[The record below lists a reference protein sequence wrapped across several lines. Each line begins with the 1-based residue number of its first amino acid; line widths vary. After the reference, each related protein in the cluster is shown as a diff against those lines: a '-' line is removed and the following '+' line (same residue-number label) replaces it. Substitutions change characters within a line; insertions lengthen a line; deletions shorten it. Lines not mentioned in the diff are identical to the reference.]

1 MGLHSRGPLASGE
14 KNRPSLS
21 EQINYIPRA
30 RDGNRVNAARHAAA
44 RAKARAPRHRAACA
58 KVAPAPDLGLRAG
71 GAGSPVRPAWRAA
84 RITLNTP
91 NAAGASASGVGAVDG
106 TSPAALMP
114 PADRV
119 SAHSQVGVCSDVNN
133 RTSEHPNGRIVVLKF
148 QLKFTPS
155 SSTSGLIVQDVSMIA
170 ALFDLM

>member
-71 GAGSPVRPAWRAA
+71 GWLA
-84 RITLNTP
+84 RQACLARSRIALNTP